1 MPMKM
6 GGFTLLETLL
16 AMAIGSGIMLG
27 AARTLPLLQQHNL
40 RLQIQVQLNEEL
52 QQIMQTLEKS
62 VRRAGY
68 CHGRCSGAA
77 MQIQNGG
84 RCLLVRWDEN
94 SNGQWEST
102 GRDDS
107 DYYGFRLRS
116 KNLEMQRGVDR
127 CGGGGWEK
135 LNDPR
140 VIAIEEFRVVRNRQ
154 QVRVMLKGSSSIWP
168 ARVQHIEHWLV
179 AENL

>member
-1 MPMKM
+1 MNA

-16 AMAIGSGIMLG
+16 AMAIGSVMMLG
-27 AARTLPLLQQHNL
+27 AARTLPLLQQQNL
-40 RLQIQVQLNEEL
+40 RMQMQVQLNEEL

-68 CHGRCSGAA
+68 CHGHCRGTA

-84 RCLLVRWDEN
+84 SCLLVRWDEN
-94 SNGQWEST
+94 SNGEWERT
-102 GRDDS
+102 GREDS

-116 KNLEMQRGVDR
+116 RNLEMQRGVDR
-127 CGGGGWEK
+127 CGSGGWEK
-135 LNDPR
+135 LNDPSI
-140 VIAIEEFRVVRNRQ
+140 IAIETFRVVRDRQ
-154 QVRVMLKGSSSIWP
+154 QVRVTLRGSSGVLP
-168 ARVQHIEHWLV
+168 DLVQHVEHWLV

>member
-1 MPMKM
+1 MNQA
-6 GGFTLLETLL
+6 GFTLLETLL
-16 AMAIGSGIMLG
+16 AMAIGSVMMLG
-27 AARTLPLLQQHNL
+27 AARTLPLLQQQNL
-40 RLQIQVQLNEEL
+40 RLQMQVQLNEEV
-52 QQIMQTLEKS
+52 QQIMQTLEKA

-94 SNGQWEST
+94 SNGQWENT
-102 GRDDS
+102 GREDS
-107 DYYGFRLRS
+107 DYYGFRLRA

-140 VIAIEEFRVVRNRQ
+140 IIAIEEFRVVRNRQ
-154 QVRVMLKGSSSIWP
+154 QVRVMLKASSSMLLSL
-168 ARVQHIEHWLV
+168 VQHVEHWLV